1 MQYAE
6 TLEGRACTLEF
17 ESGGFKGGRGGG
29 EGTRC
34 CSICGKLV
42 RVSEGE

>member
-6 TLEGRACTLEF
+6 TLEGSACTLEF
-17 ESGGFKGGRGGG
+17 EGGGFKGSRGGG
-29 EGTRC
+29 EGTCC
-34 CSICGKLV
+34 CSVGGKLV